1 MDPSH
6 AARNAGLDAAAPRP
20 TVLVTGGARRV
31 GRAIA
36 LELAAAGC
44 NLALT
49 YRASG
54 AECAATAA
62 DARRVARDFGHAIDA
77 QAIELDLADERSVDR
92 AAAEVAARGCDAIVH
107 NASEYRATPF
117 GQLCADD
124 LERMHR
130 VEVVGPMLLTQA
142 LRGELSRSRIAGG
155 GAVVFFSDIYALGRP
170 RAGYAAY
177 LLAKAGVRALSEQL
191 ALELAPQVR
200 VNCIAPGVV
209 MWPEGFPE
217 ETKQAI
223 LARTPLARAGEP
235 EEAARLVRFLV
246 LEATFMTGETMRID
260 GGRSLR

>member
-1 MDPSH
+1 MD
-6 AARNAGLDAAAPRP
+6 GLFAAAAAEKGHARSRP
-20 TVLVTGGARRV
+20 VVLVTGASRRV
-31 GRAIA
+31 GRACA

-44 NLALT
+44 DLVLT
-49 YRASG
+49 YRSSG

-62 DARRVARDFGHAIDA
+62 AARLAGRVAGHAVHVEIEELELGEVRSVEFLARRL
-77 QAIELDLADERSVDR
+77 E
-92 AAAEVAARGCDAIVH
+92 ARGCDAIVH
-107 NASEYRATPF
+107 NASEYRATPL
-117 GQLCADD
+117 GQIGAED

-130 VEVVGPMLLTQA
+130 VEVVGPLLLTQA

-191 ALELAPQVR
+191 AVELAPLVR

-209 MWPEGFPE
+209 MWPDGFPDE
-217 ETKQAI
+217 AKGAI
-223 LARTPLARAGEP
+223 LGRTPLGRAGTP

-246 LEATFMTGETMRID
+246 LEATYMTGQTLRID